1 MSETVTAAGTPR
13 KRRPRTASPPK
24 PVFVIVQVLGEDGN
38 PVPFNKNQLKIVGVE
53 RDAEVVMEK
62 MESAEKTNAFYLRIA
77 IPATPPSQPRAKPS
91 LQAAA

>member
-13 KRRPRTASPPK
+13 KRRARTATPPK
-24 PVFVIVQVLGEDGN
+24 PVFIIVQVLGEDGT
-38 PVPFNKNQLKIVGVE
+38 PVEFNKSHLKIIGIE

-62 MESAEKTNAFYLRIA
+62 MESAEKTNAFYLRIVV
-77 IPATPPSQPRAKPS
+77 PPSAPTQVRNRP